1 MRIDA
6 RQIPL
11 EGLTLIEEFSPKDLD
26 LDTEITKFLSPI
38 KVKANI
44 LKSYNA
50 ISVSLDIKALVNTVC
65 SRCLKDLD
73 LNFVREIKLNYAVD
87 KLNPIIELDSDIR
100 EEIILDSPVKP
111 LCKIDCKG
119 LCLKCGKDLNQDVC
133 SCK

>member
-1 MRIDA
+1 VRIDA